1 MTTAEDAKTK
11 PSALDPD
18 ALEVAPGTKH
28 ENLEGWVP
36 EFAHQREIFEAFDKA
51 FDYRGDVTLTLKDGS
66 KVEGY
71 IFDRKTGSSLEDS
84 LVRLFPVN
92 ANEKRSVK
100 YAEIARL
107 EFTGKDRAA
116 GKHWEAWVKQY
127 NDKKSRGEKNIALH
141 PEALD

>member
-1 MTTAEDAKTK
+1 MTAEVSREQPKV
-11 PSALDPD
+11 LDPD

-36 EFAHQREIFEAFDKA
+36 EMATQQEIFDAFDKA

-66 KVEGY
+66 KIDGY
-71 IFDRKTGSSLEDS
+71 IFDRKTGKSLDDS
-84 LVRLFPVN
+84 VVRLFPVN
-92 ANEKRSVK
+92 ADEKRSVK
-100 YAEIARL
+100 YADIARL

-116 GKHWEAWVKQY
+116 GKHWESWVKQY
-127 NDKKSRGEKNIALH
+127 NEKKARGEKNIALH

>member
-1 MTTAEDAKTK
+1 MKTAEEAKTK
-11 PSALDPD
+11 PAALDPD

-36 EFAHQREIFEAFDKA
+36 ELANQREIFEAFDKA

-127 NDKKSRGEKNIALH
+127 NEKKARGEKDIALH